1 MSNEFLSQPPRSQR
15 TSLLLGPEN
24 LQKLAS
30 ARVLVLGLG
39 GVGAFAAEAL
49 ARAGVGELVLIDSD
63 SVEESN
69 CNRQLIALTSTLGK
83 PKAEVLAARVRD
95 INPAVR
101 VTPLIQYL
109 EDANIDELLATKFD
123 FAVDAIDSLTPKV
136 NFILKCRA
144 AKIPTVSALG
154 AGGKLDPA
162 QVRLADISKTYGCAL
177 GRVVRKKLRDNQV
190 YKGVMTVFSP
200 EIVDP
205 EAVYT
210 YPREL
215 KNHRS
220 MAGTISYMPAI
231 FGLHCA
237 SYVIRKLTGKL

>member
-1 MSNEFLSQPPRSQR
+1 MSNEFLNQPPRSQR

-24 LQKLAS
+24 LQKLAA
-30 ARVLVLGLG
+30 ARVLILGLG

-63 SVEESN
+63 NVEESN

-83 PKAEVLAARVRD
+83 PKAQVLAERIYD
-95 INPAVR
+95 INPAVK

-109 EDANIDELLATKFD
+109 EDTNMDELLATKFD

-136 NFILKCRA
+136 NFIIKCRA
-144 AKIPTVSALG
+144 AKIATVSALG
-154 AGGKLDPA
+154 AGGKLDPS
-162 QVRLADISKTYGCAL
+162 QIRLADISKTYGCNL
-177 GRVVRKKLRDNQV
+177 GRAVRKKLRDLGV

-200 EIVDP
+200 EIADP
-205 EAVYT
+205 EAIYT
-210 YPREL
+210 YPKEL

-220 MAGTISYMPAI
+220 MAGTVSYMPAM
-231 FGLHCA
+231 FGLYCA
-237 SYVIRKLTGKL
+237 SCVIRKLTGKL